1 MTMQIGLRE
10 ANQHLAQYIHSVE
23 QGEEIIITRR
33 GKAVARLIPEPT
45 KRVLTKHQQ
54 EIKKQMMTAL
64 RRGSNFKAFKIDR
77 EEIYDRSK
85 NNF

>member
-54 EIKKQMMTAL
+54 EVKKKMMAML
-64 RRGSNFKAFKIDR
+64 HEGMDLKGVKVDR

-85 NNF
+85 SDF